1 MSEYQPEFDECKF
14 RNLVLY
20 IGQRAWDDATLGKTR
35 LYKTL
40 WLSDFLAYARLGH
53 SITGADYVHM
63 PQGPGPDN
71 AEQLLQSMLDD
82 GELQIRSEPRYA
94 YAIQRP
100 LAQRE
105 PELDELFAPSE
116 IAIVEEVLR
125 QFDGQHAVDTSEWSH
140 EHSVGW
146 RLTEDGERIP
156 YETIFL
162 SAETPTIDDERWA
175 EGVLRLRS
183 A

>member
-1 MSEYQPEFDECKF
+1 MSEYRPTFDDRKF

-53 SITGADYVHM
+53 SITGAEYVHM

-71 AEQLLQSMLDD
+71 AEELLQRMRDSGDI
-82 GELQIRSEPRYA
+82 QFRTEPRFA

-100 LAQRE
+100 LAQSE
-105 PELDELFAPSE
+105 PELDEVFAPSE

-125 QFDGQHAVDTSEWSH
+125 QFEGQSAVDTSEWSH
-140 EHSVGW
+140 DHSVGW
-146 RLTEDGERIP
+146 RLTSDGERIP

-162 SAETPTIDDERWA
+162 SSEAPTRDDERWA
-175 EGVLRLRS
+175 KDVLRTRS
-183 A
+183 G

>member
-1 MSEYQPEFDECKF
+1 MAGYLPEFDERKF

-20 IGQRAWDDATLGKTR
+20 IGQRAWDDASLGKTR

-53 SITGADYVHM
+53 SITGCEYVHM

-71 AEQLLQSMLDD
+71 AESLLQRMCDD
-82 GELQIRSEPRYA
+82 GDLLIRTEPHFA
-94 YAIQRP
+94 YSIQRP
-100 LAQRE
+100 LALRL
-105 PELDELFAPSE
+105 PELDGVFAPSE
-116 IAIVEEVLR
+116 IAIVEEILR
-125 QFDGQHAVDTSEWSH
+125 QFEGQSAVDASGWSH

-146 RLTEDGERIP
+146 RLTKDGERIP
-156 YETIFL
+156 YETVFL
-162 SAETPTIDDERWA
+162 SGETPTADDDEWA
-175 EGVLRLRS
+175 HKVLRARS